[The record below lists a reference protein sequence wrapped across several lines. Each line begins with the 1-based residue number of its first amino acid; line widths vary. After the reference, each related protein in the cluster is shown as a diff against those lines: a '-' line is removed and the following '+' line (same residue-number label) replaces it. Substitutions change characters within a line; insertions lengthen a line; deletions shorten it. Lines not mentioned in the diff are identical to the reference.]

1 MIGPEYAQPDGSSL
15 TGSLSSVG
23 VRGGLAFRAVA
34 ASVVFALIVG
44 AVFAVLLIRVE
55 HLRDSGRHAVD
66 TRDELAAADRLQNAI
81 IDIETGQRGF
91 IITGKE
97 RFLEPWRVG
106 REAFPP
112 RADRLIELADTPAGK
127 ARAQRIADAGK
138 SYIRDYSTP
147 LVQAARRSDPSARS
161 IATTHQGK
169 DRVDDLRSQFARLI
183 SADRE
188 MLTRRQEAADNDAE
202 QAITIATIGLVG
214 SIVLML
220 LGGAYG
226 VRALVLPI
234 RRTSSMAGRLA
245 EGDFGVRLPESGP
258 AEIGALERS
267 FNTMADSLEASR
279 SELVASRARVVAAG
293 DESRRRIERDLH
305 DGAQQRL
312 VHAVIALKL
321 ARRAMGEDGG
331 EPAEL
336 VDQALEH
343 AERANAELR
352 ELAHGIL
359 PGVLRRGG
367 LRAGV
372 EALVSRVPLPVSVN
386 VTPARLP
393 ASVEATAYFITAEA
407 LTNVVKHAQARRAEV
422 EASLDGDVLHLEV
435 RDDGAGGAKVEGS
448 SGLLGLQDRAS
459 AVGGELYV
467 ESPPGS
473 GTVLAAKLPVQQP
486 ARDRTGSAVSE

>member
-1 MIGPEYAQPDGSSL
+1 VIGPEYAQPD
-15 TGSLSSVG
+15 

-44 AVFAVLLIRVE
+44 AVFAVLLNRVE
-55 HLRDSGRHAVD
+55 HLRDAARQAVD
-66 TRDELAAADRLQNAI
+66 TRDELAAADRLQKAI
-81 IDIETGQRGF
+81 VDIETGQRGF
-91 IITGKE
+91 VITGKE
-97 RFLEPWRVG
+97 RFLDPWRAG

-112 RADRLIELADTPAGK
+112 RAERLIELADTPAGK
-127 ARAQRIADAGK
+127 ARARRIAEAGK
-138 SYIRDYSTP
+138 AYIREYSIP
-147 LVQAARRSDPSARS
+147 LVQAARRGDPSARS
-161 IATTHQGK
+161 VAATQEGK

-188 MLTRRQEAADNDAE
+188 TLTRRQETADDDA
-202 QAITIATIGLVG
+202 QRAITIATIGLVG
-214 SIVLML
+214 SVVLML

-226 VRALVLPI
+226 IRALVLPI

-245 EGDFGVRLPESGP
+245 EGDFGVRLPEGGP
-258 AEIGALERS
+258 GEIGALERS

-312 VHAVIALKL
+312 VHAVIVLKL
-321 ARRAMGEDGG
+321 ARRAIGEDDG
-331 EPAEL
+331 EPAKL
-336 VDQALEH
+336 VDEALDH

-372 EALVSRVPLPVSVN
+372 EALASRLPLPVSVN
-386 VTPARLP
+386 VTPERLP
-393 ASVEATAYFITAEA
+393 ESVEATAYFITAEA
-407 LTNVVKHAQARRAEV
+407 LTNVVKHAQARLAAV
-422 EASLDGDVLHLEV
+422 VASVDGGVLHLEV
-435 RDDGAGGAKVEGS
+435 RDDGVGGAKVEGS

-459 AVGGELYV
+459 AVGGELDV
-467 ESPPGS
+467 ESLPGS
-473 GTVLAAKLPVQQP
+473 GTVVVAKLPVPQP
-486 ARDRTGSAVSE
+486 ARDGTGSTASE

>member
-1 MIGPEYAQPDGSSL
+1 
-15 TGSLSSVG
+15 
-23 VRGGLAFRAVA
+23 VRRGLAFRAVA
-34 ASVVFALIVG
+34 ASVVFALIIG
-44 AVFAVLLIRVE
+44 AVFAVLLIVVQ
-55 HLRDSGRHAVD
+55 HLRDSGRQAVD
-66 TRDELAAADRLQNAI
+66 ARHELAAADRLQKAI
-81 IDIETGQRGF
+81 IDVETGQRGF

-97 RFLEPWRVG
+97 RFLEPWRTG
-106 REAFPP
+106 REAFP
-112 RADRLIELADTPAGK
+112 REAESLIELADTPAEE
-127 ARAQRIADAGK
+127 ARAQRIAEAGK
-138 SYIRDYSTP
+138 SYIRDYSIP
-147 LVQAARRSDPSARS
+147 LVQAARRGDPSVRS
-161 IATTHQGK
+161 VATTQQGK
-169 DRVDDLRSQFARLI
+169 DRVDGLRSRFARLI

-202 QAITIATIGLVG
+202 RAITIATIGLAG

-220 LGGAYG
+220 LGSAYG
-226 VRALVLPI
+226 VRALVHPI

-245 EGDFGVRLPESGP
+245 EGEFGVRLPESGP
-258 AEIGALERS
+258 GEIGALERS

-279 SELVASRARVVAAG
+279 SELISSRARVVAAA

-331 EPAEL
+331 EPAKL
-336 VDQALEH
+336 VDEALDH
-343 AERANAELR
+343 AQRANAELR

-359 PGVLRRGG
+359 PAVLRRGG
-367 LRAGV
+367 LRGGV
-372 EALVSRVPLPVSVN
+372 EALASRVPLHVSVN
-386 VTPARLP
+386 VTPERLP
-393 ASVEATAYFITAEA
+393 ESVEATAYFITAEA

-422 EASLDGDVLHLEV
+422 EAFLDGDVLHLEV

-459 AVGGELYV
+459 AVGGELDV

-473 GTVLAAKLPVQQP
+473 GTVVTAKLPVPQP
-486 ARDRTGSAVSE
+486 ARDGTGSAASE

>member
-1 MIGPEYAQPDGSSL
+1 
-15 TGSLSSVG
+15 
-23 VRGGLAFRAVA
+23 LAFRAVA
-34 ASVVFALIVG
+34 ASVVFALIIG
-44 AVFAVLLIRVE
+44 AVFAVLLIVVQ
-55 HLRDSGRHAVD
+55 HLRDTGRQAVD
-66 TRDELAAADRLQNAI
+66 TRDELAAADKLQKAI

-91 IITGKE
+91 VITGKE
-97 RFLEPWRVG
+97 RFLQPWRAG

-112 RADRLIELADTPAGK
+112 GAARLIEFADTPAGK
-127 ARAQRIADAGK
+127 ARARRIAEAGK
-138 SYIRDYSTP
+138 SYIRDYSIP
-147 LVQAARRSDPSARS
+147 LVQAAQRGDPSVRS
-161 IATTHQGK
+161 VATTEQGK
-169 DRVDDLRSQFARLI
+169 ERVDDLRSQFARLI

-188 MLTRRQEAADNDAE
+188 QLTRRQEAADDDAE
-202 QAITIATIGLVG
+202 RAITIATIGLVG
-214 SIVLML
+214 SIILML

-258 AEIGALERS
+258 DEIGALERS

-279 SELVASRARVVAAG
+279 SDLMASRARVVAAA
-293 DESRRRIERDLH
+293 DESRRRIERDIH

-312 VHAVIALKL
+312 VHAVIVLKL
-321 ARRAMGEDGG
+321 ARRAIGDDGG
-331 EPAEL
+331 EPAKL
-336 VDQALEH
+336 VDEALDH
-343 AERANAELR
+343 AQRANVELR

-372 EALVSRVPLPVSVN
+372 EALASRAPLPVSVN
-386 VTPARLP
+386 VTPERLP
-393 ASVEATAYFITAEA
+393 ESVEATAYFITAEA

-448 SGLLGLQDRAS
+448 SGLLGLRDRAS
-459 AVGGELYV
+459 AVGGELEV
-467 ESPPGS
+467 ESPLGS
-473 GTVLAAKLPVQQP
+473 GTVVVAKLPVAQP
-486 ARDRTGSAVSE
+486 PRDGAGSAAPE